1 MFSGIVEEIGRI
13 QFIKAIPLGFRFDI
27 HARKVLRGTRIG
39 DSIAVDGICLTVV
52 KKRFWLFSV
61 DVMKETID
69 RTALKQ
75 WQVGTKVN
83 LQRALASGERN
94 GGHQVQGHVDGVGS
108 IIKKTEE
115 GIATRLR
122 FAIDPKLT
130 TYMIQKG
137 SIAIDGISLTL
148 TDVQADNF
156 EVSLIPHTKV
166 ATTIYEKHVGDVVN
180 IEVDYLA
187 KYIEKMMGK

>member
-1 MFSGIVEEIGRI
+1 MFSGIIEEIGRI
-13 QFIKAIPLGFRFDI
+13 QSITAIPLGFRFDI
-27 HARKVLRGTRIG
+27 HAKKVLRGTRIG

-108 IIKKTEE
+108 IIEKTEE

-122 FAIDPKLT
+122 FAIDAKLT

-166 ATTIYEKHVGDVVN
+166 ATTIYQKKVGDAVN